1 MICNVGRK
9 GDLFMYVGGISA
21 GYFYGVNA
29 SYGRTVYVVPARTG
43 ARSGP
48 VPPVSPVPA
57 VNMGRSGNGVEGSP
71 AVIYTPSGI
80 KMADGA
86 AQIPGQEEVQNDEKK
101 VQSKSSPAECQT
113 CKERK
118 YKDGSNE
125 NVSFKAAA
133 HISPGAAGAVVRAHE
148 GEHVS
153 NAYTKAAQKNGKV
166 ISASVSIHTST
177 CPECGRTYVSGGTT
191 RTAIKYSNEKNPY
204 QRNQKSQDALR
215 LRGRNID
222 YAA

>member
-1 MICNVGRK
+1 
-9 GDLFMYVGGISA
+9 MYTGGISA
-21 GYFYGVNA
+21 GYFYGANA
-29 SYGRTVYVVPARTG
+29 SYGRTAYVVPARTG

-57 VNMGRSGNGVEGSP
+57 VTMGRPGDGVEGSP

-80 KMADGA
+80 KMGDEATR
-86 AQIPGQEEVQNDEKK
+86 IPGQEDVQNSGKK
-101 VQSKSSPAECQT
+101 VEGKSSPAECQT

-118 YKDGSNE
+118 YKDGSDE

-153 NAYTKAAQKNGKV
+153 NAYTKAAQDNGKV
-166 ISASVSIHTST
+166 VSASVSIHTSI

-204 QRNQKSQDALR
+204 QKNQKAQDALR